1 MQRGSCTVDRGHGE
15 PKVKKNDPTEIIL
28 KSIRDGIDSSHFLGS
43 RVLGIFFIRSPP
55 PALPLANST
64 GLPHPPRGVGRPAP
78 QRASPPSGGE
88 ATSIGLSPLP
98 HRTHYPLVRVGGSWS
113 LSPAPGWRPG
123 DRCALATAGEP
134 AGDHLATIWRPS
146 GDLRLATHWRLTGYP
161 GYRLLPGTMR
171 VHWRPLATL
180 ATLATWRPDYSRD
193 WSVRSM
199 LPIYGAAMQYFRINI
214 GCNALSILHGTALY
228 FSSTHSMQC

>member
-134 AGDHLATIWRPS
+134 AGDHLATIWRPAT
-146 GDLRLATHWRLTGYP
+146 GDSLATHW
-161 GYRLLPGTMR
+161 LPWLPIVAR
-171 VHWRPLATL
+171 YHACTL
-180 ATLATWRPDYSRD
+180 ATTGDPGDAGDLAT
-193 WSVRSM
+193 
-199 LPIYGAAMQYFRINI
+199 
-214 GCNALSILHGTALY
+214 
-228 FSSTHSMQC
+228 